1 MITIRL
7 QPQQL
12 IKEIYEKQGKKIMP
26 KAELLHHLEEVGLT
40 SEQAIQAYNEAARQK
55 IIRSGL
61 GIWRN
66 PETGETEET
75 IVVEYM
81 TEEDWE
87 AERAMNQAEEEI
99 WKIRK
104 QLHPEEY

>member
-1 MITIRL
+1 MNTK
-7 QPQQL
+7 QL
-12 IKEIYEKQGKKIMP
+12 RQLFKKIYDKQGKKIMP
-26 KAELLHHLEEVGLT
+26 KTELLHRLEEAGLT
-40 SEQAIQAYNEAARQK
+40 SEQAIHAYNEAARQK

-61 GIWRN
+61 GIQRN
-66 PETGETEET
+66 PKTGETEET
-75 IVVEYM
+75 IVAEYM

-87 AERAMNQAEEEI
+87 AERALDQAEEEI

>member
-1 MITIRL
+1 MNTK
-7 QPQQL
+7 QL
-12 IKEIYEKQGKKIMP
+12 RQLLKEIYEKQGTKIMP
-26 KAELLHHLEEVGLT
+26 KTELLHHLEEVGLT
-40 SEQAIQAYNEAARQK
+40 SEQAIRIYNEAARQK
-55 IIRSGL
+55 IIQSGL

-87 AERAMNQAEEEI
+87 AERAMDQAEEEI

-104 QLHPEEY
+104 QLHSEEY